1 MATFADI
8 TKPVRQRLG
17 VARLL
22 RRKPRDPRM
31 PKPGTPEWEREARR
45 QAAHLANSPGEAEDV
60 AFVDSLYEP
69 EDE

>member
-1 MATFADI
+1 MATFAEI
-8 TKPVRQRLG
+8 TKPVRQRIG
-17 VARLL
+17 IPRLL

-31 PKPGTPEWEREARR
+31 PKPGTPEWSREARR
-45 QAAHLANSPGEAEDV
+45 QAAHLAASPGEAEDV